1 MLDVSCLFRIC
12 CVFET
17 PAKGEVLIA
26 ISAESRMQ
34 GTIRRVATAT
44 ALANAE
50 GGLGSWAMS
59 RQGFLGEVKANVLA
73 LAA

>member
-1 MLDVSCLFRIC
+1 MGTALDTCPALPWLGLA
-12 CVFET
+12 FET
-17 PAKGEVLIA
+17 SAEGEVLAA

-34 GTIRRVATAT
+34 GTIRRVATAA

-59 RQGFLGEVKANVLA
+59 RQGFLAEVKAYL
-73 LAA
+73 